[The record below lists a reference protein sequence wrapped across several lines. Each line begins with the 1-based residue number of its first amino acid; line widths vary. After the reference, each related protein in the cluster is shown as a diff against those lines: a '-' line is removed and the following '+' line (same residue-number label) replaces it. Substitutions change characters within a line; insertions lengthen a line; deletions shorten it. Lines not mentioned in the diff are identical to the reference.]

1 MTVAL
6 LIVLALA
13 VGLAAAVGL
22 LLADRRR
29 RAAREQGFRRLLGLL
44 GHELRTPLGA
54 VVGYHELL
62 VDGLLG
68 PLPEKARDAV
78 LRIGTSG
85 GQLRHL
91 IDGLSD
97 LMADG
102 GTALDL
108 QLVNG
113 VELAET
119 AAESANALAG
129 GRDVKLHVT
138 IGEGLP
144 VFVTD
149 GTRLVAALDLA
160 IGAAVRASPGA
171 TLALDFQGDGD
182 GLCVRVEGTLL
193 DPGREGPEAGE
204 GGVSTGAGLR
214 LLMAQR
220 TIALL
225 GGELR
230 LEGFRPAA
238 LVLRVPSAPIDD
250 SAAPE

>member
-6 LIVLALA
+6 LLVLVLALA
-13 VGLAAAVGL
+13 AALGL

-29 RAAREQGFRRLLGLL
+29 RAARERGLQHLLGVL
-44 GHELRTPLGA
+44 GHELRTPLSA

-62 VDGLLG
+62 LDGLLG
-68 PLPEKARDAV
+68 PLPARAHDAV

-85 GQLRHL
+85 AQLRHL

-102 GTALDL
+102 RAALDL

-119 AAESANALAG
+119 AAESARALAG
-129 GRDVKLHVT
+129 GRDVHLQVT
-138 IGEGLP
+138 IGDGLP

-171 TLALDFQGDGD
+171 TLALSFQGDGD

-193 DPGREGPEAGE
+193 DPAREGPENGE
-204 GGVSTGAGLR
+204 GHISTGAGLR
-214 LLMAQR
+214 LLMARR
-220 TIALL
+220 TLVLL

-230 LEGFRPAA
+230 LEGFRPSAV
-238 LVLRVPSAPIDD
+238 VLRVPSAPIDHP
-250 SAAPE
+250 AAPE

>member
-1 MTVAL
+1 MTIAL
-6 LIVLALA
+6 LLAL
-13 VGLAAAVGL
+13 VLGLAAATGL
-22 LLADRRR
+22 LLAERRR

-68 PLPEKARDAV
+68 PLPEKAREAV

-85 GQLRHL
+85 AQLRHL

-102 GTALDL
+102 RSGLDL

-129 GRDVKLHVT
+129 GRDVKLQVT
-138 IGEGLP
+138 IGRGLP

-149 GTRLVAALDLA
+149 GARLVAALDLA

-193 DPGREGPEAGE
+193 DPGREGPAAGE
-204 GGVSTGAGLR
+204 GGVSTGAGVR
-214 LLMAQR
+214 LLMASR
-220 TIALL
+220 IVALL

-238 LVLRVPSAPIDD
+238 LVLRVPSAPIDG
-250 SAAPE
+250 SAALE